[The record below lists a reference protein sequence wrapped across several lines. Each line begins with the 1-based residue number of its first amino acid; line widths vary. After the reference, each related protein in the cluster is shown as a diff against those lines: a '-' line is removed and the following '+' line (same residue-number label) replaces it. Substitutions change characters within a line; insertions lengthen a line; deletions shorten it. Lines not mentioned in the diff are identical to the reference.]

1 MLFINEKESCQCTI
15 TYMVSAVNVFETTW
29 SQDNENEVDLMK
41 WVLSNAR
48 GNSTRDIREE
58 KVTISFKKGW
68 AYISLK
74 CHLTNLRIGSLYSPL
89 PLINVVWISEWYWNL
104 LGTTLKGGEGIEK

>member
-41 WVLSNAR
+41 LVLSHAH
-48 GNSTRDIREE
+48 GNTTRDIREE
-58 KVTISFKKGW
+58 K
-68 AYISLK
+68 A
-74 CHLTNLRIGSLYSPL
+74 RM
-89 PLINVVWISEWYWNL
+89 
-104 LGTTLKGGEGIEK
+104 